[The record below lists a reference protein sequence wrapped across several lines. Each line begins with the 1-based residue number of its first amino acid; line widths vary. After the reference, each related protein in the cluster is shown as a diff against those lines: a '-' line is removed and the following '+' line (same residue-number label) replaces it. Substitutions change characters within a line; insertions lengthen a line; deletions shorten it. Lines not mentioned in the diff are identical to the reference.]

1 MRKLIRAAHGTS
13 QRKPFRSSLATRRS
27 PEPVRCRG
35 AQRLCTTRC
44 TTGPVFAAQR
54 SGATISLESPA
65 GLAHAP
71 RSTLGTGN
79 VQVAPC
85 RPGPVGWACGT
96 VTRTLTPRPV
106 VWRRRLRPTPRQPS
120 PTRTRLC
127 SKLPR
132 KTPRHRTT
140 RDSMTATLA
149 PAIRTRPAGIDQFR
163 EQTRP
168 SRHARFAGAT
178 DNGRR
183 ERPDGP
189 IWISVSICGQTPQ
202 S

>member
-1 MRKLIRAAHGTS
+1 MPVVLTHT
-13 QRKPFRSSLATRRS
+13 TTD
-27 PEPVRCRG
+27 EPDPDPYLRQ
-35 AQRLCTTRC
+35 A
-44 TTGPVFAAQR
+44 
-54 SGATISLESPA
+54 
-65 GLAHAP
+65 AP
-71 RSTLGTGN
+71 RDTMTLMGHS
-79 VQVAPC
+79 
-85 RPGPVGWACGT
+85 PVT
-96 VTRTLTPRPV
+96 E
-106 VWRRRLRPTPRQPS
+106 
-120 PTRTRLC
+120 
-127 SKLPR
+127 
-132 KTPRHRTT
+132 
-140 RDSMTATLA
+140 TLA

>member
-1 MRKLIRAAHGTS
+1 MTLMGH
-13 QRKPFRSSLATRRS
+13 S
-27 PEPVRCRG
+27 P
-35 AQRLCTTRC
+35 
-44 TTGPVFAAQR
+44 
-54 SGATISLESPA
+54 
-65 GLAHAP
+65 
-71 RSTLGTGN
+71 
-79 VQVAPC
+79 
-85 RPGPVGWACGT
+85 
-96 VTRTLTPRPV
+96 VTE
-106 VWRRRLRPTPRQPS
+106 
-120 PTRTRLC
+120 
-127 SKLPR
+127 
-132 KTPRHRTT
+132 
-140 RDSMTATLA
+140 TLA